1 MTIRVGIDIGGTF
14 TDVVMID
21 GDGNIVVD
29 KVPSTPPNFANGVM
43 DGLGKLPVPVEALS
57 YFSHGTTAAT
67 NAIIEKKG
75 AKTGLITTRGF
86 RDVLEIRRA
95 DRGKLYDYW
104 WRPPQPLVPRPF
116 RREVTERIAFDGSV
130 LDPLVEADVLAA
142 VDFLRGHGV
151 QAVAIC
157 FLNSFANSAHEQRA
171 KELIVEHWPEV
182 FVCTSVEILPEL
194 LEFERTSTT
203 VANAYVGPIISTYLE
218 DLESQLHAKGFS
230 EDVYIMGSSGGM
242 MTAAQAEQLPVST
255 AVSGLAAGVMA
266 GAEIAAQT
274 GRENFITLDVGG
286 TSSDIALIHHSTPR
300 LTNEWMIEFG
310 VPIRLP
316 AVDIHTL
323 GAGGGS
329 IAWIDAG
336 GALQVG
342 PRSAG
347 AVPGPVCYGKGG
359 EEPTTTDAQLLL
371 GRLNM
376 ALWRERY
383 GWDLDLAAAEEALRT
398 KIGDPLG
405 MTAVEAADAILRV
418 TVNNLVQG
426 IRLVSIERGYDPRSF
441 SLSPFG
447 GAGAMYGVD
456 VAEALSIPEV
466 VVPLHPGVTSALG
479 LLQVDLKQDLMRS
492 VLMVQGGIDL
502 DRLSNLYGELEA
514 EANELL
520 EGAGIPAERRVL
532 RRQADVRYF
541 GQSKYMTVAVP
552 DGEVD
557 SALVSALIE
566 NFSQEHKREYGYTMP
581 PHIAEIEIANVRL
594 AAIGQMDRPT
604 IVSARASRP
613 ASGATASRPVYFT
626 ATGFV
631 DTPVRWRDEL
641 AQSESLPGP
650 LVIEQADATT
660 VVSPGWVAVV
670 DPLGN
675 LIISQTPA
683 ESDSGGRHVN

>member
-1 MTIRVGIDIGGTF
+1 M
-14 TDVVMID
+14 
-21 GDGNIVVD
+21 
-29 KVPSTPPNFANGVM
+29 
-43 DGLGKLPVPVEALS
+43 
-57 YFSHGTTAAT
+57 
-67 NAIIEKKG
+67 
-75 AKTGLITTRGF
+75 
-86 RDVLEIRRA
+86 
-95 DRGKLYDYW
+95 
-104 WRPPQPLVPRPF
+104 
-116 RREVTERIAFDGSV
+116 
-130 LDPLVEADVLAA
+130 
-142 VDFLRGHGV
+142 
-151 QAVAIC
+151 
-157 FLNSFANSAHEQRA
+157 
-171 KELIVEHWPEV
+171 
-182 FVCTSVEILPEL
+182 
-194 LEFERTSTT
+194 
-203 VANAYVGPIISTYLE
+203 
-218 DLESQLHAKGFS
+218 
-230 EDVYIMGSSGGM
+230 
-242 MTAAQAEQLPVST
+242 
-255 AVSGLAAGVMA
+255 
-266 GAEIAAQT
+266 
-274 GRENFITLDVGG
+274 
-286 TSSDIALIHHSTPR
+286 
-300 LTNEWMIEFG
+300 
-310 VPIRLP
+310 
-316 AVDIHTL
+316 
-323 GAGGGS
+323 
-329 IAWIDAG
+329 
-336 GALQVG
+336 
-342 PRSAG
+342 
-347 AVPGPVCYGKGG
+347 
-359 EEPTTTDAQLLL
+359 
-371 GRLNM
+371 
-376 ALWRERY
+376 
-383 GWDLDLAAAEEALRT
+383 
-398 KIGDPLG
+398 
-405 MTAVEAADAILRV
+405 EAADAILRV

-492 VLMVQGGIDL
+492 VLMVQGDIDL